1 MVAIIVILAAIAIPQ
16 FTKYRK
22 QAAVEALMS
31 DARNCITD
39 VVAQITNATV
49 SGGVIPDNGNYTNV
63 SPNTGSAHGVVV
75 ITLIVLVLGT
85 IILLL
90 LVLTALPMLTD
101 Q

>member
-1 MVAIIVILAAIAIPQ
+1 METILTYPQ
-16 FTKYRK
+16 T
-22 QAAVEALMS
+22 L
-31 DARNCITD
+31 
-39 VVAQITNATV
+39 
-49 SGGVIPDNGNYTNV
+49 
-63 SPNTGSAHGVVV
+63 GSAHGVVV